1 VGHPSHVFAIAWS
14 PQGDILVSAG
24 IDGTLRW
31 WNVERGVCVYVRQG
45 HQGWINSIAIS
56 LNGEM
61 LASCG
66 HDGLTQLWEMS
77 SAEHLATL
85 RADRPYERVSL
96 VNVTG
101 LTEAQKT
108 TLRALGALE
117 EASV

>member
-1 VGHPSHVFAIAWS
+1 MSKA
-14 PQGDILVSAG
+14 
-24 IDGTLRW
+24 
-31 WNVERGVCVYVRQG
+31 ECVYVRQG

-66 HDGLTQLWEMS
+66 HDGLTHLWEMS

-85 RADRPYERVSL
+85 RADRPYERLSL
-96 VNVTG
+96 VHVTG